1 MITWWVMK
9 YLYECSLGAAQ
20 LTYIGYINVYYI
32 LNNVSDCFLVCFEAL
47 ENAAMY
53 RSAKMLLDSRDNLLN
68 IQCQVSFM
76 PSFLLRPKFY
86 CVFVSCLQAC
96 VWRRGCFIV
105 PSQDCIQV
113 LTFICVLSIFC
124 QVCVISHWHSCFYMN
139 VCQPLAAWSRCMLL
153 GLMEEVIVNSLFFE

>member
-1 MITWWVMK
+1 MK
-9 YLYECSLGAAQ
+9 YLCECSLGAAQ
-20 LTYIGYINVYYI
+20 LTYIGYINVYVYYI
-32 LNNVSDCFLVCFEAL
+32 LHNVSDCFLVCFEAL
-47 ENAAMY
+47 VNAAMY
-53 RSAKMLLDSRDNLLN
+53 RLVQKLLDSRGSLLN

-76 PSFLLRPKFY
+76 PSCILRLKFY

-124 QVCVISHWHSCFYMN
+124 QVWVISHWHSCFHM
-139 VCQPLAAWSRCMLL
+139 
-153 GLMEEVIVNSLFFE
+153 IVHGGPKNN